1 MAKSSND
8 LFKKKWNYLNMRKKE
23 KKLSCMDTAET
34 YAALKINELEL

>member
-23 KKLSCMDTAET
+23 KKIIVYGYSRNLCSFKD
-34 YAALKINELEL
+34 K

>member
-1 MAKSSND
+1 MELPKYE
-8 LFKKKWNYLNMRKKE
+8 KKGK